1 MKQEYLTNFYGK
13 QRCQTIRLR
22 DECSK
27 LGVLNLDF
35 KVSSISEWCVI
46 TNRHH
51 QSPEYLQL
59 GEKSEMNPF
68 LVTTQEMRTRDLR
81 VVLSFFGRW
90 SGNPQTEFAYP
101 LRNKL
106 NKTSWTLNSSRS
118 LRRSPTALPSTE
130 RLFPTNLQM
139 MSCTSLRKWWIVNKS
154 LLKISNN
161 SN

>member
-1 MKQEYLTNFYGK
+1 MPDERWMFKVGSFEFGFQGILDLRVMRDH
-13 QRCQTIRLR
+13 QSSSPIARILTIRR
-22 DECSK
+22 EIR
-27 LGVLNLDF
+27 NE
-35 KVSSISEWCVI
+35 SIFGDYP
-46 TNRHH
+46 R
-51 QSPEYLQL
+51 
-59 GEKSEMNPF
+59 
-68 LVTTQEMRTRDLR
+68 EMRTRDLR